1 MKLNWTSLPKAY
13 FMKRVRSWLLVSI
26 LLVSAGLVAIA
37 GNYKKWFMNTTQVV
51 EQPDAKTE
59 FRKIGER
66 FLKHDTLLN
75 IKGTIKLFDG
85 EKPTALKEEN
95 NFQVIKEPGH
105 IYNRLGYVQTF
116 YSDNRMIQLDTVN
129 QLLVVAATGSPQP
142 GLANALQP
150 STDVLFSDTAAF
162 TTTGVVTGDSRE
174 RTLSLTSELQ
184 PEIRVYRVT
193 YDAVTYQIRRAVIEW
208 WKDEV
213 VSNTAPSSQVWI
225 TQIDYQYLP
234 ESKLQVAELLKKVVT
249 VSQHGIQPAERYKDY
264 QLHIAEPQQP

>member
-1 MKLNWTSLPKAY
+1 
-13 FMKRVRSWLLVSI
+13 MKRVKSWLLVSV
-26 LLVSAGLVAIA
+26 LLISAGLVAIA
-37 GNYKKWFMNTTQVV
+37 GNYKKWFTNTTQVV

-66 FLKHDTLLN
+66 FLMHDTLLN
-75 IKGTIKLFDG
+75 INGTIKLYDG
-85 EKPTALKEEN
+85 EKPTVLKEEN
-95 NFQVIKEPGH
+95 SFQLIKEPGH
-105 IYNRLGYVQTF
+105 IYNRLGYIQTF
-116 YSDNRMIQLDTVN
+116 YSENRMIQLDTVN

-150 STDVLFSDTAAF
+150 STDALFSDTAAF

-184 PEIRVYRVT
+184 PEIKVYRIT
-193 YDAVTYQIRRAVIEW
+193 YDAATYRIRRTVIEW
-208 WKDEV
+208 WKDGV
-213 VSNTAPSSQVWI
+213 VSNTTQSSQVWI

-234 ESKLQVAELLKKVVT
+234 ESKQKVAELLKNVVT
-249 VSQHGIQPAERYKDY
+249 TNQHGIQPTERYKDY